1 MGTQEGEKTLSRQEL
16 GRAFPWDG
24 IHRAMGSPRENEE
37 SNSFLSWSFPGLRL
51 VLLLALQ
58 TRFFPTHPCLASV
71 GMVTRGLDLQV

>member
-37 SNSFLSWSFPGLRL
+37 SSCHLRSTCSVAGTML
-51 VLLLALQ
+51 GTPLTLG
-58 TRFFPTHPCLASV
+58 HPVGNPSCL
-71 GMVTRGLDLQV
+71 